1 LTSIKRGRRGDA
13 TAKMTPVRIA
23 RLRCI
28 DFKEPMPNP
37 FAPSFRRAAFA
48 LAAAT
53 FALPAA
59 AQVTV
64 ADAWVRGTVTGQ
76 SATGAFMQ
84 LKSPADTALVAAASP
99 VAKIVEIHE
108 MKMDAGVMK
117 MNAIEALS
125 IPAGKAVE
133 LKPGGYHVMLMGLAS
148 PLKEG
153 DTVPVT
159 LTFKAKDGK
168 TQTVEV
174 KAPVRALTAAAKAP
188 APDAAH
194 KH

>member
-1 LTSIKRGRRGDA
+1 MPLVAAAPRLKWALTIPCLPGPGAARSDIRRF
-13 TAKMTPVRIA
+13 KKPCPRSHPPPPPR
-23 RLRCI
+23 RL
-28 DFKEPMPNP
+28 
-37 FAPSFRRAAFA
+37 A

-117 MNAIEALS
+117 MSAVDALAVARRQNRRTEARRL
-125 IPAGKAVE
+125 PRDA
-133 LKPGGYHVMLMGLAS
+133 
-148 PLKEG
+148 
-153 DTVPVT
+153 
-159 LTFKAKDGK
+159 DG
-168 TQTVEV
+168 T
-174 KAPVRALTAAAKAP
+174 RSRR
-188 APDAAH
+188 
-194 KH
+194 